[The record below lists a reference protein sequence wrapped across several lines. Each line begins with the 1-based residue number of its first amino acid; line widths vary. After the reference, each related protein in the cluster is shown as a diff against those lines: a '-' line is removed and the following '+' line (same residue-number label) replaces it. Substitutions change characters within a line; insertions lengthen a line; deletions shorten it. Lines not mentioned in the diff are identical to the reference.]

1 MKSRLRVCFKLTLL
15 TNPALSLALCNL
27 NAMIAIIISE
37 CSESLSVFCSKFK
50 RLQIILSSL
59 VCSQQGSGYEKILD
73 VK

>member
-1 MKSRLRVCFKLTLL
+1 MKSRLRVSFKLTLL
-15 TNPALSLALCNL
+15 TNPALSLAL